1 MTDSIGNNPNIN
13 PADNDTLAGVLRF
26 AFSQLMRNVDGML
39 PARVLAYDRTANR
52 VQVELMIAMVST
64 SGAQVSRAQIANIP
78 VINFGGGGYILNF
91 PLTVGDL
98 GFVIANDRDI
108 SLFLQSYSESPPNTQ
123 RVKSFSDAVFIP
135 SVLANYTTTGQD
147 GNAVLQNLD
156 GTIRISLSENQ
167 VELYAKQSGSPPNEY
182 KVTVSKT
189 GVTITSVNNITL
201 DSPITTVT
209 GELVVQGLTRMQAGF
224 SCTGIATTI
233 YSAYFG
239 GNIYVNGFGD
249 ALTSF
254 NNGIPAPPPP

>member
-1 MTDSIGNNPNIN
+1 MSDSRGNNPNIN

-108 SLFLQSYSESPPNTQ
+108 SLFLQSYAESPPNTQ

-147 GNAVLQNLD
+147 GNAVLQSLD
-156 GTIRISLSENQ
+156 GSIRLSLSSN
-167 VELYAKQSGSPPNEY
+167 AI
-182 KVTVSKT
+182 TVSAGSSSIEVKAT
-189 GVTITSVNNITL
+189 GVTIN
-201 DSPITTVT
+201 SPITTIT

-239 GNIYVNGFGD
+239 GNIYVNGVGD

-254 NNGIPAPPPP
+254 NGAIPAPPPP

>member
-1 MTDSIGNNPNIN
+1 MSDSRGNNPNIN

-26 AFSQLMRNVDGML
+26 AFSQLMRSVDGML

-135 SVLANYTTTGQD
+135 SVLANYTTTGED
-147 GNAVLQNLD
+147 GNAVLQSLD
-156 GTIRISLSENQ
+156 GTVRLSLSSDSITIS
-167 VELYAKQSGSPPNEY
+167 AGSNSIEV
-182 KVTVSKT
+182 KST
-189 GVTITSVNNITL
+189 GITI

-209 GELVVQGLTRMQAGF
+209 GELVVQGLTRSQGGF

-233 YSAYFG
+233 YAAYFG
-239 GNIYVNGFGD
+239 GNIYVNGIGD

-254 NNGIPAPPPP
+254 NPGVPAPPPP

>member
-1 MTDSIGNNPNIN
+1 MTDSVGNNPNID

-108 SLFLQSYSESPPNTQ
+108 SLFLQSYSESPPNTM

-135 SVLANYTTTGQD
+135 SVLANYDTSGQD

-156 GTIRISLSENQ
+156 GTVRISLSADA
-167 VELYAKQSGSPPNEY
+167 VTLSAGSNSIEV
-182 KVTVSKT
+182 KTT
-189 GVTITSVNNITL
+189 GVTITSPT
-201 DSPITTVT
+201 TTVT
-209 GELVVQGLTRMQAGF
+209 GELVVEGLTRMQGGF
-224 SCTGIATTI
+224 SSTGIATST
-233 YSAYFG
+233 YTAYFG
-239 GNIYVNGFGD
+239 GDIYVEGKGD
-249 ALTSF
+249 ALTTF
-254 NNGIPAPPPP
+254 NNGIPPPPPP

>member
-1 MTDSIGNNPNIN
+1 MSDSRGNNPNIN

-26 AFSQLMRNVDGML
+26 AFSQLMRSVDGML

-135 SVLANYTTTGQD
+135 SVLANYTTDGQD

-156 GTIRISLSENQ
+156 GTIRISLSSD
-167 VELYAKQSGSPPNEY
+167 AI
-182 KVTVSKT
+182 TVSAGSSSIEVKST
-189 GVTITSVNNITL
+189 GVTI
-201 DSPITTVT
+201 DSPLTTVT

-239 GNIYVNGFGD
+239 GNIYVNGIGD

-254 NNGIPAPPPP
+254 NNGVPAPPPP

>member
-1 MTDSIGNNPNIN
+1 MSDSRGNNPNIN

-26 AFSQLMRNVDGML
+26 AFSQLMRSVDGML

-147 GNAVLQNLD
+147 GNAVLQSLD
-156 GTIRISLSENQ
+156 GTVRLSLSQ
-167 VELYAKQSGSPPNEY
+167 DAITMSAGSNSIEV
-182 KVTVSKT
+182 KST
-189 GVTITSVNNITL
+189 GVTITSPV
-201 DSPITTVT
+201 TTVT

-254 NNGIPAPPPP
+254 NPGVPAPPPP

>member
-108 SLFLQSYSESPPNTQ
+108 SLFLQSYSESPPNTM

-147 GNAVLQNLD
+147 GNAVLQNLE
-156 GTIRISLSENQ
+156 GTVRVSLSPTS
-167 VELYAKQSGSPPNEY
+167 VTLTAPNNS
-182 KVTVSKT
+182 VTVAST
-189 GVTITSVNNITL
+189 GVTITSVNTITL
-201 DSPITTVT
+201 DSPTIMVT

-233 YSAYFG
+233 YAGYFG
-239 GNIYVNGFGD
+239 GNIYVNGLGD